1 MSPSALTAQDLRP
14 SLLRNI
20 GGYAVF
26 AVLLAFFLTANLLL
40 GPRRILRPVKAML
53 RLVFRTVGLRARV
66 IGAEHLDPG
75 RPYLYFSNH
84 VTAIDHLIELAY
96 LPGYIVG
103 LEKIEMMRLPVYGWA
118 ARRWGQVHIDRA
130 NSKSALEA
138 CRQIEKRLLAGTSI
152 AVYPEGTR
160 SRDGRL
166 QPFKKGGFHIAVDT
180 HATVVPL
187 SLKHLHRLMP
197 PGRSL
202 IASGE
207 FELHIG
213 KPFTAPEPG
222 PDAIGQLSQQVRLAM
237 LAALNE
243 ELPATSNTRNI
254 TS

>member
-1 MSPSALTAQDLRP
+1 MTPSALPARAARP

-20 GGYAVF
+20 GGYGVF
-26 AVLLAFFLTANLLL
+26 AVLLAFFLTATLLL
-40 GPRRILRPVKAML
+40 GPRRILRPVKAIL
-53 RLVFRTVGLRARV
+53 RLMFRIVGLRARV
-66 IGAEHLDPG
+66 IGSEHLDPG
-75 RPYLYFSNH
+75 RPYLYVSNH

-118 ARRWGQVHIDRA
+118 ARRWGQVHIDRTD
-130 NSKSALEA
+130 SRSALES

-180 HATVVPL
+180 HATVVPIA
-187 SLKHLHRLMP
+187 LKHLHRLMP
-197 PGRSL
+197 PGRML
-202 IASGE
+202 VAAGE

-222 PDAIGQLSQQVRLAM
+222 PDAVGQLSQQVRFAM
-237 LAALNE
+237 LAALDE
-243 ELPATSNTRNI
+243 ELPVTSNTRNI